1 MYTIIS
7 TVTLSARVEEE
18 EARKI
23 DQLAA
28 ELGLDRGTLLR
39 QMIRRGLREIVSQTA
54 LDAYR
59 RGEVTLSRAAE
70 IAGISLRDM
79 LLRLSEESL
88 ELNYDLAELERD
100 IGP

>member
-1 MYTIIS
+1 MS

-59 RGEVTLSRAAE
+59 
-70 IAGISLRDM
+70 ISLRDM

>member
-1 MYTIIS
+1 MS

-28 ELGLDRGTLLR
+28 ELGLDRGALLR

-70 IAGISLRDM
+70 MASISLRDM

>member
-1 MYTIIS
+1 MS

-70 IAGISLRDM
+70 MAGISLRDM

>member
-1 MYTIIS
+1 MS

-28 ELGLDRGTLLR
+28 ELGLDRGALLR

-79 LLRLSEESL
+79 LLRLSEESI

>member
-1 MYTIIS
+1 MS

-28 ELGLDRGTLLR
+28 ELGLDRGALLR

-70 IAGISLRDM
+70 MAGISLRDM

>member
-1 MYTIIS
+1 MS

-18 EARKI
+18 EARRI

-28 ELGLDRGTLLR
+28 ELGLDRGALLR

-70 IAGISLRDM
+70 IAGISLRDI

>member
-1 MYTIIS
+1 MS

-28 ELGLDRGTLLR
+28 ELGLDRGALLR

-70 IAGISLRDM
+70 MAGISLRDM

-88 ELNYDLAELERD
+88 EFNYDLAELERD